1 MSFRIMVQ
9 YFKDVVQDDQP
20 GDEVVLP
27 SGSFP
32 Q

>member
-1 MSFRIMVQ
+1 MSFRMMAQ
-9 YFKDVVQDDQP
+9 YCEGVVQDDQP
-20 GDEVVLP
+20 VDEFVLP